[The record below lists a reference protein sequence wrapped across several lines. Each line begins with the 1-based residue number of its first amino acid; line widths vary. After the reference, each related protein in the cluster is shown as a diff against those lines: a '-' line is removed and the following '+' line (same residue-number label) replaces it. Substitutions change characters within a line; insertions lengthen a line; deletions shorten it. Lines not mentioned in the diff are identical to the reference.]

1 MFPGNNEVLKNANN
15 IPFFKTHL
23 NLNLKRV
30 FLIIGCQSSVV
41 LSVCMSARLKMKR
54 FEFST
59 FFPEPLS
66 QTWHK
71 VSLGEGDLSFF
82 NKEPYSLLKGDN

>member
-1 MFPGNNEVLKNANN
+1 
-15 IPFFKTHL
+15 
-23 NLNLKRV
+23 
-30 FLIIGCQSSVV
+30 
-41 LSVCMSARLKMKR
+41 MSARLKMKR

-71 VSLGEGDLSFF
+71 VSLGEGDLSFL
-82 NKEPYSLLKGDN
+82 NKEPYSLLKEDN